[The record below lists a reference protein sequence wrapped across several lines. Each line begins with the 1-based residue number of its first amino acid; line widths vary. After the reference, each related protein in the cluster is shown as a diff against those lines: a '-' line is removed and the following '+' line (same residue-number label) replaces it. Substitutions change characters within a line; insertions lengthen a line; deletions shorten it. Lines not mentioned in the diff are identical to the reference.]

1 MSQKSIHSWRMLPRV
16 LTALCAGFIL
26 LQAPLAQA
34 DETEVFRADNENSN
48 TRPKVLIIFD
58 NSGSMDTIAQRK
70 PAYDRNQTYP
80 TVPGI
85 VAGRLYW
92 ATGTSGGPP
101 AANTNNWFPE
111 SINRCHTSYSSLTAN
126 GLYSSTRFGM
136 YTSGSTD
143 WSALGNTNRTL
154 IHIDCQADINAE
166 ENRNGSGQANGYPRN
181 NATNGY
187 GNRNT
192 SIDDAWTTARL
203 YTANYMNWWY
213 STTLVDRSRMDVA
226 QGVISEIVSSNP
238 DIDFGLATYNI
249 NNSSATDGGRI
260 IRRIIENSS
269 ALQRQNV
276 VDLVNQLAPGGNTP
290 LCESMYE
297 AYRYLSGGSLL
308 FATEKD
314 TLNRDGPAR
323 DLLAERVNGTYIS
336 PVGDCQYVYVILM
349 TDGEP
354 TSDTAANGLI
364 EAMTGKTCAAY
375 GGTKNCM
382 PELAEHMYNADLDG
396 VATNGIQ
403 RAVTYTIGF
412 ATNQKLLSDTATRGG
427 GQYYTADNTEEL
439 TTAFQGAIT
448 SILSTNA
455 AFTSP
460 AVAVD
465 SFTRTESRDDVFY
478 AMFRPTTGVNW
489 PGNIKKLK
497 VRVASDGSAALVD
510 SVNAEA
516 IDSQTGF
523 IKDSAVT
530 FWGSS
535 ADGPGVQQGGV
546 GARLAARDPDTRVIK
561 TNTGSNGAL
570 QDFNTTNLNRTAYGV
585 ADDSA
590 LHTLFDVPNATE
602 FSNLIAWARGW
613 TDSAKTARRD
623 WVLGDIVHSR
633 PLVLNY
639 GARTSDYSASN
650 PDLRVVVGTNAGF
663 LHMFDTATG
672 NEDWAFFPKEL
683 TKVFKARKDDLLGGN
698 KVWGVDAPVVSYRFD
713 ANQDG
718 SIKAADGD
726 KMYIYFGLRRGGRA
740 MYAMDVTD
748 PANPTFMWRISNATA
763 GFAEMGQTWSVP
775 VVTTVPGYINTG
787 GTRRPV
793 LVFGAGY
800 DGIYDKAPLA
810 TVSEDRTAA
819 ELAAGSPAPVG
830 RGVYIVDAATGA
842 LVWSATPAA
851 NSATNK
857 QFAFAHSMVAPPSVI
872 DSNGDGI
879 ADRVY
884 MPDVGGNVWRLDLP
898 GNTRPTAASEQN
910 RWRVTQLA
918 SLASVATTNPA
929 RHAGDR
935 RFLSEVDVVRTTF
948 KGRAFDA
955 VLLGSGDRT
964 NPKAVDNT
972 DRFYMLRDYQ
982 VAPYTT
988 DAPTTAQCTA
998 TTNPSNDNRC
1008 KLPITDAPNTTKSLF
1023 DATANLIQVGTAE
1036 QRELARNGLGSSM
1049 GWFVTLN
1056 ASPGEKSLSAA
1067 TTLRGITFF
1076 TTFAPNSQTANANI
1090 CEPSAGTARLYAL
1103 NLQDGSATIDFN
1115 GNGTLVTADRSVL
1128 LGSTVPD
1135 SPSLYF
1141 ARDQQIRLLFPAGGG
1156 PAAGTQ
1162 GAGGNQCGAG
1172 MLCGPRGLRPVVPT
1186 FRYEQEY

>member
-1 MSQKSIHSWRMLPRV
+1 MSQKTIPGWRMLPRV
-16 LTALCAGFIL
+16 LTALCAGLML
-26 LQAPLAQA
+26 LPLAQA

-58 NSGSMDTIAQRK
+58 NSGSMDSVAQRK

-92 ATGTSGGPP
+92 ATGTNGGPP
-101 AANTNNWFPE
+101 AVNTNNWFAE
-111 SINRCHTSYSSLTAN
+111 SINRCNRSYTSLTNN

-136 YTSGSTD
+136 YTTNSTD

-154 IHIDCQADINAE
+154 IHVDCQADISNSD
-166 ENRNGSGQANGYPRN
+166 NNNGPGQADGYPRN

-192 SIDDAWTTARL
+192 NIDDNWTTARL

-213 STTLVDRSRMDVA
+213 STTLVDRTRMEVA
-226 QGVISEIVSSNP
+226 QGVITEIVSSNP
-238 DIDFGLATYNI
+238 DIDFGLATYNY
-249 NNSSATDGGRI
+249 NTSNTTDGGRI

-276 VDLVNQLAPGGNTP
+276 VDLVNQLTPGGNTP

-297 AYRYLSGGSLL
+297 AYRYLSGDRVFFG
-308 FATEKD
+308 TEKD
-314 TLNRDGPAR
+314 TFNRDGPAR
-323 DLLAERVNGTYIS
+323 DLLAERATGTYIS

-349 TDGEP
+349 TDGAP
-354 TSDTAANGLI
+354 TQDAAADTLI
-364 EAMTGKTCAAY
+364 ETLTGKTCGTY
-375 GGTKNCM
+375 GSVKNCM
-382 PELAEHMYNADLDG
+382 PTLAEHMYNADLDG

-412 ATNQKLLSDTATRGG
+412 ATNQTLLSDTATRGG

-497 VRVASDGSAALVD
+497 VRVAANGSAALVD
-510 SVNAEA
+510 STNAEA

-535 ADGPGVQQGGV
+535 ADGPSVQQGGV

-561 TNTGSNGAL
+561 TNTGTNGAL
-570 QDFNTTNLNRTAYGV
+570 QDFNTTNLNRTTYSV
-585 ADDSA
+585 ATDSA
-590 LHTLFDVPNATE
+590 LHTLFDVGSATE
-602 FSNLIAWARGW
+602 FSDLIAWARGW
-613 TDSAKTARRD
+613 TDASKTARRD
-623 WVLGDIVHSR
+623 WVMGDIVHSR

-639 GARTSDYSASN
+639 GARTSAYSAAN

-663 LHMFDTATG
+663 LHMFDTANG
-672 NEDWAFFPKEL
+672 DENWAFFPKEL

-718 SIKAADGD
+718 SIKATDGD
-726 KMYIYFGLRRGGRA
+726 KMYIFFGLRRGGRA

-748 PANPTFMWRISNATA
+748 PANPTFLWRISNATA
-763 GFAEMGQTWSVP
+763 GFSELGQTWSVP
-775 VVTTVPGYINTG
+775 VVTTVPGYVNASG
-787 GTRRPV
+787 VRLPV
-793 LVFGAGY
+793 LIFGGGY
-800 DGIYDKAPLA
+800 DSVYDKAPLA
-810 TVSEDRTAA
+810 TVSEDLTAA
-819 ELAAGSPAPVG
+819 QLAAGSPAPVG

-872 DSNGDGI
+872 DSNGDSI
-879 ADRVY
+879 ADRIY

-898 GNTRPTAASEQN
+898 GNTRPTQATEQN

-918 SLASVATTNPA
+918 SLASVATTDPA

-988 DAPTTAQCTA
+988 DAPTTAQCTD
-998 TTNPSNDNRC
+998 TVNPSRDNRC
-1008 KLPITDAPNTTKSLF
+1008 KLPITDAPNTAKSLF
-1023 DATANLIQVGTAE
+1023 DATANLIQVGTPE
-1036 QRELARNGLGSSM
+1036 QRELARNGLTNSM

-1056 ASPGEKSLSAA
+1056 ASVGEKSLSAA

-1076 TTFAPNSQTANANI
+1076 TTFSPNSQTTNANI

-1115 GNGTLVTADRSVL
+1115 GNGTLATADRSVL